1 MTAEDQLDWVARY
14 FRPWRGRLAGIPD
27 LYMAHPLAGGDRQ
40 AAGPGAVRQGRPRP
54 PGALPP
60 ERRAGHRPRR
70 PRHQAGGLSLAP
82 VFPGWVAIPRPPEPK
97 WERVKA
103 RRLAHDPTA
112 TTSPPLSV
120 NAWVNRHVRYVADLK
135 DRWQPPGET
144 LKLGTGDCE
153 DFAILKR
160 AILINRGWP
169 AGDLAMLVVKDLA
182 SAPSTPCCG
191 SPARSGTSPPTRRSA
206 PPPWPASSSRCS
218 PSGVSRFTGRRL
230 GFSDHLDLEMLED
243 GPAAPS

>member
-1 MTAEDQLDWVARY
+1 M
-14 FRPWRGRLAGIPD
+14 
-27 LYMAHPLAGGDRQ
+27 
-40 AAGPGAVRQGRPRP
+40 
-54 PGALPP
+54 
-60 ERRAGHRPRR
+60 
-70 PRHQAGGLSLAP
+70 SLAP

-169 AGDLAMLVVKDLA
+169 AADLAMLVVKDLA
-182 SAPSTPCCG
+182 SGAEHAVLWVAGAVWDLAPDAPIRTAALAGIVQPVFAFGAEQSWLYG
-191 SPARSGTSPPTRRSA
+191 QRARP
-206 PPPWPASSSRCS
+206 
-218 PSGVSRFTGRRL
+218 
-230 GFSDHLDLEMLED
+230 
-243 GPAAPS
+243 